1 MRLKIISWLKRFLW
15 TLIEQH
21 LSNQKTIRHVK
32 QSHSIGVAD
41 DIGHLASLVTSSL
54 GTGLT
59 FLAHKGSKF
68 LS

>member
-1 MRLKIISWLKRFLW
+1 LIKGRSTGRGRGGSCRVRLKIISWLKRFLW

-41 DIGHLASLVTSSL
+41 DIGHLASLVTSS
-54 GTGLT
+54 
-59 FLAHKGSKF
+59 
-68 LS
+68 